1 MNVTGGQTEKRVSA
15 TDQKVQD
22 FIAGFGSADAAIAA
36 IKRHTEKPKAP
47 SIYANN
53 PVIIA
58 GKDIEK
64 TYKIHRQKVPALR
77 GVSFDIREGE
87 FVALT
92 GASGSGKSTLL
103 QLIGGLDQPTTGSI
117 TVNGTDI
124 HKLRDKKLS
133 NFRNQTIGFVF
144 QFFYL
149 QPFLP
154 LRTNVEVPGMFN
166 RSNRKLRASHATQLL
181 EKVGL
186 GEYAKRLPKELS
198 GGQIQRAAIARA
210 LLNEPKILLADEPTG
225 NLDKANSQDVID
237 LFHTIR
243 RELGTTIIIVTHN
256 PEIAA
261 RVDREIQLSDGAI
274 V

>member
-1 MNVTGGQTEKRVSA
+1 MKITGGQTTPTTLLAE
-15 TDQKVQD
+15 QK
-22 FIAGFGSADAAIAA
+22 ISEIISLYGSKQAAIAA
-36 IKRHTEKPKAP
+36 IMGHHDAQKAP
-47 SIYANN
+47 SPYAAN
-53 PVIIA
+53 PVVI
-58 GKDIEK
+58 DIKSIVK
-64 TYKIHRQKVPALR
+64 TYKIHRQKIPALR
-77 GVSFDIREGE
+77 GVSLTIREGE
-87 FVALT
+87 FIALT

-103 QLIGGLDQPTTGSI
+103 QLIGGLDQPTGGTI
-117 TVNGTDI
+117 TIAGTDI
-124 HKLRDKKLS
+124 HKLRDAKLS

-166 RSNRKLRASHATQLL
+166 HTPRGRRAEHAKELL

-186 GEYAKRLPKELS
+186 SEYVTRLPKELS

-210 LLNEPKILLADEPTG
+210 LLNNPKILLADEPTG
-225 NLDKANSQDVID
+225 NLDKANSYEVIE

-243 RELGTTIIIVTHN
+243 KELGTTIIIVTHN

-261 RVDREIQLSDGAI
+261 RADREIQLSDGEI